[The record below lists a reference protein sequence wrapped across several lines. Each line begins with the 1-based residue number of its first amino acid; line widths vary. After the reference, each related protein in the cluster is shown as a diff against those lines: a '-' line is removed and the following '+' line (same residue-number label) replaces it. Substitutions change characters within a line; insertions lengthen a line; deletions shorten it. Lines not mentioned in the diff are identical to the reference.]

1 MVQDLVNVTVTKG
14 ETAQLKCLA
23 AGDAM
28 PHMQFF
34 KTVNGTQYKVGDLK
48 KLENRTTTKVIST
61 NIKTEF
67 FKLNL
72 WIHNV
77 TKEDEGKY
85 TCKAGNSIGL
95 TEKDLYLIVLSA
107 YPCK

>member
-34 KTVNGTQYKVGDLK
+34 KTVNGTQHNVRDLK
-48 KLENRTTTKVIST
+48 GLENRTTTKVIST
-61 NIKTEF
+61 DIKTEF
-67 FKLNL
+67 FKLYL

-85 TCKAGNSIGL
+85 TCKAGNSIGKA
-95 TEKDLYLIVLSA
+95 EKDLYVHVVSA

>member
-34 KTVNGTQYKVGDLK
+34 KTVNGTQHKVGDLK
-48 KLENRTTTKVIST
+48 ELENRTTTKVIST
-61 NIKTEF
+61 DIKTEF